1 MLKLKSVNFNHQLF
15 QEYALEPVD
24 EREWLIGRDP
34 RCQIVLT
41 TLDVSRT
48 HGRIF
53 YEDDLYYF
61 ENISQHGTTLNSNEL
76 LPDER
81 KPLHKGDLLVL
92 GETYLQVEELTAPS
106 LLDLAPHQPLTTESE
121 WKGDLQVRCCRI
133 IDETADVK
141 TFCFTA
147 EPAILFH
154 YKPGQF
160 VNLELEIDGK
170 TVVRPYSISSSPTRP
185 YHLAITIKRLP
196 SLRDDLPPGLVSNWM
211 HDRLQVGDRIKLRG
225 TPMGNFT
232 CQPAPPKILLAS
244 AGSGITPMMS
254 MARWVQDSLTP
265 CDIIFLHSARTPDD
279 IIFRRELEAMAAQM
293 PNFRLAFTVSRPSA
307 QSNWTG
313 LRGRISNM
321 MLQMVVPDL
330 SDRSVY
336 VCGSQ
341 EWMQNI
347 KSILTTLDFPMSSY
361 QEESF
366 GGYHPV
372 TASGSTND
380 STSDSTNDSTIS
392 LKKLKTG
399 TISNDAF
406 ALSNETM
413 ASNGNGHHLTDEAIA
428 QTLSLDTAEVS
439 FTQSGVNVIADGDLS
454 ILELAEQEGVSIPNA
469 CRAGGCGACKVRTQ
483 GRVRYATPPA
493 ALTAADRESG
503 HALACVAHPVGAL
516 AVDA

>member
-15 QEYALEPVD
+15 QEYALEPTD
-24 EREWLIGRDP
+24 EREWIIGRDP

-53 YEDDLYYF
+53 YEDDTYYF
-61 ENISQHGTTLNSNEL
+61 ENISQHGTTLNNNEL
-76 LPDER
+76 LPDQK

-92 GETYLQVEELTAPS
+92 GETYLQIEELTAPA
-106 LLDLAPHQPLTTESE
+106 LLEVASNQALKTDSS
-121 WKGDLQVRCCRI
+121 WNGDLQVRCCRI
-133 IDETADVK
+133 IDETVDVK

-160 VNLELEIDGK
+160 VNLEVEIDGK
-170 TVVRPYSISSSPTRP
+170 PILRPYSISSSPTRP

-196 SLRDDLPPGLVSNWM
+196 RLRDDLPPGLVSNWM

-265 CDIIFLHSARTPDD
+265 CDIVFLHSARTPED
-279 IIFRRELEAMAAQM
+279 IIFRRELEVMAAQM

-307 QSNWTG
+307 QSSWTG
-313 LRGRISNM
+313 LTGRISNM

-330 SDRSVY
+330 NDRAVY
-336 VCGSQ
+336 VCGSKD
-341 EWMQNI
+341 WMQNI
-347 KSILTTLDFPMSSY
+347 KSILNTLDFPMSSY

-366 GGYHPV
+366 GGYHP
-372 TASGSTND
+372 TPASNSPKSKTET
-380 STSDSTNDSTIS
+380 TSEDTFVGNRKPT
-392 LKKLKTG
+392 
-399 TISNDAF
+399 
-406 ALSNETM
+406 E
-413 ASNGNGHHLTDEAIA
+413 SNGNGHQSSNVAIA
-428 QTLSLDTAEVS
+428 VETAEVS
-439 FTQSGVNVIADGDLS
+439 FTQSGVSVLADGDLS

-483 GRVRYATPPA
+483 GRVRYATAPA
-493 ALTAADRESG
+493 ALTAADREAG
-503 HALACVAHPVGAL
+503 HALACVAHPVGL
-516 AVDA
+516 LTVDA

>member
-15 QEYALEPVD
+15 QEYALEPTD
-24 EREWLIGRDP
+24 EREWIIGRDP

-76 LPDER
+76 LPDEK

-92 GETYLQVEELTAPS
+92 GETYLQVEELTAPTS
-106 LLDLAPHQPLTTESE
+106 LDLASHQPLKTDAE

-147 EPAILFH
+147 EPATLFH

-160 VNLELEIDGK
+160 VNLEVEIDGK
-170 TVVRPYSISSSPTRP
+170 AIVRPYSISSSPTRP
-185 YHLAITIKRLP
+185 HHLAITIKRLP
-196 SLRDDLPPGLVSNWM
+196 RLRDDLPPGLVSNWM
-211 HDRLQVGDRIKLRG
+211 HDRLQVGDRLKLRG
-225 TPMGNFT
+225 APMGNFT
-232 CQPAPPKILLAS
+232 CLPAPPKILLAS

-254 MARWVQDSLTP
+254 MARWVQDTLTP
-265 CDIIFLHSARTPDD
+265 CDIIFLHSARTPED
-279 IIFRRELEAMAAQM
+279 IIFRRELEVMAAQI

-313 LRGRISNM
+313 LTGRISNM
-321 MLQMVVPDL
+321 MLQMVAPDL
-330 SDRSVY
+330 GDRAVY
-336 VCGSQ
+336 VCGSK

-347 KSILTTLDFPMSSY
+347 KSILTSLEFPMSSY

-366 GGYHPV
+366 GGYRP
-372 TASGSTND
+372 TPASGT
-380 STSDSTNDSTIS
+380 T
-392 LKKLKTG
+392 KPKTG
-399 TISNDAF
+399 TISDDTF
-406 ALSNETM
+406 ARNKGT
-413 ASNGNGHHLTDEAIA
+413 AQSNGNSSHLPSVAIA
-428 QTLSLDTAEVS
+428 PTLSLDTPEIS
-439 FTQSGVNVIADGDLS
+439 FTQSGVNVLADGDLS
-454 ILELAEQEGVSIPNA
+454 ILELAEQEGISIPNA

-483 GRVRYATPPA
+483 GRVRYATAPA
-493 ALTAADRESG
+493 ALSAADREAG
-503 HALACVAHPVGAL
+503 HALACVAHPVGSL
-516 AVDA
+516 VVDA

>member
-15 QEYALEPVD
+15 QEYALEPAD
-24 EREWLIGRDP
+24 EREWIIGRDP

-48 HGRIF
+48 HGRIL

-92 GETYLQVEELTAPS
+92 GETYLQVEELTAPT
-106 LLDLAPHQPLTTESE
+106 LLDLTFYQPLKIDTE

-141 TFCFTA
+141 TFCFAA
-147 EPAILFH
+147 EPATLFH

-160 VNLELEIDGK
+160 VNLEVEIDGK

-196 SLRDDLPPGLVSNWM
+196 RLRDDLPPGLVSNWM
-211 HDRLQVGDRIKLRG
+211 HDRLQVGDRIKIQG
-225 TPMGNFT
+225 APMGNFT
-232 CQPAPPKILLAS
+232 CLPAPPKILLAS

-254 MARWVQDSLTP
+254 MARWVQDTLTP
-265 CDIIFLHSARTPDD
+265 CDMIFLHSARTPEDL
-279 IIFRRELEAMAAQM
+279 IFRRELEVMAAQM
-293 PNFRLAFTVSRPSA
+293 PNLRLAFTVSRPSA

-313 LRGRISNM
+313 LTGRISNM

-330 SDRSVY
+330 NDRAVY

-366 GGYHPV
+366 GGYRSAL
-372 TASGSTND
+372 ASRSTKPK
-380 STSDSTNDSTIS
+380 TETIS
-392 LKKLKTG
+392 DDTFVQKK
-399 TISNDAF
+399 
-406 ALSNETM
+406 ETTE
-413 ASNGNGHHLTDEAIA
+413 SNGNGHHLTSMAIA
-428 QTLSLDTAEVS
+428 PTLSLDTAEVS
-439 FTQSGVNVIADGDLS
+439 FTQSGVTVLADGDLS

-469 CRAGGCGACKVRTQ
+469 CRVGGCGACKVRTQ
-483 GRVRYATPPA
+483 GCVRYATVPA
-493 ALTAADRESG
+493 ALTAADREAG
-503 HALACVAHPVGAL
+503 HALACVAHPVGSL
-516 AVDA
+516 VVDA

>member
-15 QEYALEPVD
+15 QEYALEPTK
-24 EREWLIGRDP
+24 EREWIIGRDP

-81 KPLHKGDLLVL
+81 KPLYKGDLLIL
-92 GETYLQVEELTAPS
+92 GETYLQVEELTALT
-106 LLDLAPHQPLTTESE
+106 LLDLASHEPLKTESE
-121 WKGDLQVRCCRI
+121 WKDDLQVRCCRI

-147 EPAILFH
+147 EPATLFH

-160 VNLELEIDGK
+160 VNLELEIEGK

-196 SLRDDLPPGLVSNWM
+196 RLRDDLPPGLVSNWM
-211 HDRLQVGDRIKLRG
+211 HDRLQVGDCIKLRG

-232 CQPAPPKILLAS
+232 CLPTPPKILLAS

-254 MARWVQDSLTP
+254 MARWVQDTLTP
-265 CDIIFLHSARTPDD
+265 CDVIFLHSARTPED
-279 IIFRRELEAMAAQM
+279 IIFRQELETMAAQM

-313 LRGRISNM
+313 LTGRISNM

-330 SDRSVY
+330 SDRAVY
-336 VCGSQ
+336 VCGSN

-347 KSILTTLDFPMSSY
+347 KSILTTMDFPMSSY

-366 GGYHPV
+366 GGHRPASASSATKPKSETTSEDTLAQNKR
-372 TASGSTND
+372 TA
-380 STSDSTNDSTIS
+380 
-392 LKKLKTG
+392 
-399 TISNDAF
+399 
-406 ALSNETM
+406 E
-413 ASNGNGHHLTDEAIA
+413 SNGNGHHLPSVAIA
-428 QTLSLDTAEVS
+428 PSLALDIAEVS
-439 FTQSGVNVIADGDLS
+439 FTQSGVNVLADGDLS

-483 GRVRYATPPA
+483 GRVRYATAPA
-493 ALTAADRESG
+493 ALTAADREAG
-503 HALACVAHPVGAL
+503 HALACVAHPVGSL

>member
-15 QEYALEPVD
+15 QEYALEPT
-24 EREWLIGRDP
+24 EEHQWLVGRDP

-53 YEDDLYYF
+53 YEGDLYYF
-61 ENISQHGTTLNSNEL
+61 ENISQHGTTLNNHEL
-76 LPDER
+76 LPEEK
-81 KPLHKGDLLVL
+81 KPLSKGDLLVL
-92 GETYLQVEELTAPS
+92 GETYLQVEELAAPTS
-106 LLDLAPHQPLTTESE
+106 LEIASHEPPTTDSQ
-121 WKGDLQVRCCRI
+121 WQGDLQVKCCRI

-147 EPAILFH
+147 EPPILFH

-170 TVVRPYSISSSPTRP
+170 TIVRPYSISSSPTRP

-196 SLRDDLPPGLVSNWM
+196 SLRADLPPGVVSNWM
-211 HDRLQVGDRIKLRG
+211 HDRFKVGDRITLRG

-232 CQPAPPKILLAS
+232 CVPAPTKILLAS

-254 MARWVQDSLTP
+254 MARWLQDTLTP
-265 CDIIFLHSARTPDD
+265 CDITFLHSARTPED
-279 IIFRRELEAMAAQM
+279 IIFRRELEDMAAQM

-307 QSNWTG
+307 QSHWTG
-313 LRGRISNM
+313 LTGRISSL

-330 SDRSVY
+330 SDRQVY
-336 VCGSQ
+336 VCGSRD
-341 EWMQNI
+341 WMQNI
-347 KSILTTLDFPMSSY
+347 KAILTQMDFPMSAY

-366 GGYHPV
+366 GGHHPT
-372 TASGSTND
+372 TATKPKVE
-380 STSDSTNDSTIS
+380 TIPDRVPPDRVPS
-392 LKKLKTG
+392 EG
-399 TISNDAF
+399 MI
-406 ALSNETM
+406 E
-413 ASNGNGHHLTDEAIA
+413 SNGNGKH
-428 QTLSLDTAEVS
+428 SLPSEDTSVTVEVNFS
-439 FTQSGVNVIADGDLS
+439 QSGLNVLADGDLS
-454 ILELAEQEGVSIPNA
+454 ILELAEQEGINIPSA

-483 GRVRYATPPA
+483 GRVRYATVPA
-493 ALTAADRESG
+493 ALTAADREAG

-516 AVDA
+516 VVEA

>member
-15 QEYALEPVD
+15 QEYALEPAD
-24 EREWLIGRDP
+24 EREWIIGRDP

-76 LPDER
+76 LPDES

-92 GETYLQVEELTAPS
+92 GETYLQVEELTAPTS
-106 LLDLAPHQPLTTESE
+106 LDLASHQPLKADSE

-147 EPAILFH
+147 DPATFFH

-160 VNLELEIDGK
+160 VNLEVEIDGK

-185 YHLAITIKRLP
+185 HHLAITIKRLP
-196 SLRDDLPPGLVSNWM
+196 RLRDDLPPGLVSNWM

-232 CQPAPPKILLAS
+232 CLPAPPKILLAS

-254 MARWVQDSLTP
+254 MARWIQDTLTP
-265 CDIIFLHSARTPDD
+265 CDIIFLHSARTPED
-279 IIFRRELEAMAAQM
+279 IIFRRELEVMAAQI
-293 PNFRLAFTVSRPSA
+293 PNFRLAFTVSRPLA

-313 LRGRISNM
+313 LTGRISNM
-321 MLQMVVPDL
+321 MLQMIVPDL
-330 SDRSVY
+330 SDRAVY
-336 VCGSQ
+336 VCGSN

-347 KSILTTLDFPMSSY
+347 KSILNTLDFPMSSY

-366 GGYHPV
+366 GGYHP
-372 TASGSTND
+372 TPA
-380 STSDSTNDSTIS
+380 SDSTKPN
-392 LKKLKTG
+392 
-399 TISNDAF
+399 A
-406 ALSNETM
+406 ETM
-413 ASNGNGHHLTDEAIA
+413 LDDTFSRSKGTVDSNGNGHHLSSVAIA
-428 QTLSLDTAEVS
+428 PPISVDTDTIS
-439 FTQSGVNVIADGDLS
+439 FSQSGVNALADSDLS

-469 CRAGGCGACKVRTQ
+469 CRAGGCGACKVRIQ
-483 GRVRYATPPA
+483 GRVSYATAPA

-503 HALACVAHPVGAL
+503 QALACVAHPIGSLV
-516 AVDA
+516 VDA

>member
-24 EREWLIGRDP
+24 EREWLVGRDP

-53 YEDDLYYF
+53 YEDNLYYF

-76 LPDER
+76 LPDEK
-81 KPLHKGDLLVL
+81 KPLNKGDLLVL
-92 GETYLQVEELTAPS
+92 GETYLQVEELTAPTS
-106 LLDLAPHQPLTTESE
+106 LDLACHLPLKTDSE

-133 IDETADVK
+133 IDETTDVK
-141 TFCFTA
+141 TFCFVA
-147 EPAILFH
+147 EPPTLFH

-185 YHLAITIKRLP
+185 HHLAITIKRLP
-196 SLRDDLPPGLVSNWM
+196 RLRDDLPPGLVSNWM
-211 HDRLQVGDRIKLRG
+211 HDRLQVGDRIKLKG
-225 TPMGNFT
+225 APMGNFT
-232 CQPAPPKILLAS
+232 CQPAPAKILLAS

-254 MARWVQDSLTP
+254 MARWVQDTLTS
-265 CDIIFLHSARTPDD
+265 CDVIFLHSARTPED

-293 PNFRLAFTVSRPSA
+293 PNFRLAFTVSRPSS
-307 QSNWTG
+307 QSDWAG
-313 LRGRISNM
+313 LTGRISNM

-341 EWMQNI
+341 DWMQNI
-347 KSILTTLDFPMSSY
+347 KSILTTLDFPMSAY

-366 GGYHPV
+366 GGYHPAP
-372 TASGSTND
+372 ASSPT
-380 STSDSTNDSTIS
+380 
-392 LKKLKTG
+392 KLKTETTSEDTLARDRG
-399 TISNDAF
+399 TT
-406 ALSNETM
+406 E
-413 ASNGNGHHLTDEAIA
+413 SNGNGNHLTTVVNAPP
-428 QTLSLDTAEVS
+428 LSVDTAEVS
-439 FTQSGVNVIADGDLS
+439 FSQSGVNVLADGDLS

-469 CRAGGCGACKVRTQ
+469 CRAGGCGACKVQTQ
-483 GRVRYATPPA
+483 GRVRYATAPA
-493 ALTAADRESG
+493 ALTAADREAG
-503 HALACVAHPVGAL
+503 QALACVAHPVGAL
-516 AVDA
+516 VVNA